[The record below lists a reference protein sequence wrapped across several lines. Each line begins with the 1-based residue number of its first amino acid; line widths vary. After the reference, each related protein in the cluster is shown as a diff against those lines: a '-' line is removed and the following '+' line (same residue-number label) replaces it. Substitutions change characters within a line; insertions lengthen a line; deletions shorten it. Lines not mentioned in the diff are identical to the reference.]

1 MQEKSKKLKRLSDG
15 WTFIE
20 TLIVMSIIL
29 LLSTTVGFSAVKQ
42 LDKARV
48 VAAKNQIETL
58 GLALDSYYFDIGHYP
73 SETDGLSVL
82 WTNVL
87 MEEKWNG
94 PYLTKKIPADP
105 WGNNYVYICP
115 GINGLGYG
123 IISYGKDAVEGG
135 DGVNADIY
143 SWE

>member
-58 GLALDSYYFDIGHYP
+58 GLALDSYYFDIA
-73 SETDGLSVL
+73 L
-82 WTNVL
+82 
-87 MEEKWNG
+87 
-94 PYLTKKIPADP
+94 
-105 WGNNYVYICP
+105 C
-115 GINGLGYG
+115 
-123 IISYGKDAVEGG
+123 
-135 DGVNADIY
+135 
-143 SWE
+143 